1 LYEELQI
8 SILNVRSSI
17 FIYVF
22 FKNLVFCEQDSKKKN
37 FEEETVQLNK
47 GKQKPSIQRDGPSF
61 DVDKAKG
68 SKKKNKASK
77 FGKGKPGRKGRRA
90 RSDKIN
96 LEDSESNDTAIDL
109 SKVNLESLLLYTAH
123 V

>member
-1 LYEELQI
+1 
-8 SILNVRSSI
+8 
-17 FIYVF
+17 
-22 FKNLVFCEQDSKKKN
+22 
-37 FEEETVQLNK
+37 
-47 GKQKPSIQRDGPSF
+47 
-61 DVDKAKG
+61 VDKTKG